1 MNLGVICCHTGNLIS
16 ILFKSTGIYLNIIYV
31 TKAIVTSLTD
41 KNSNKGKTK
50 CRSKYWPIRVV
61 KSNSAILPKRKI
73 KEKKFPWIQMIRI
86 RKFTEIFYSLLSID
100 VSKWKTEKYN
110 NNKFLHKDI
119 VIDVRLIYKIYILQ
133 RRSWSKLHFFRKM
146 QK

>member
-16 ILFKSTGIYLNIIYV
+16 ILFKSTGIYSNIIYV

-61 KSNSAILPKRKI
+61 KSNSAILPERKI

-86 RKFTEIFYSLLSID
+86 RKNVLISI
-100 VSKWKTEKYN
+100 
-110 NNKFLHKDI
+110 KFLKYFI
-119 VIDVRLIYKIYILQ
+119 VCCLLMFQNEKPKNTTTTIFCTKTLL
-133 RRSWSKLHFFRKM
+133 
-146 QK
+146 

>member
-16 ILFKSTGIYLNIIYV
+16 ILFKSTGIYSNIIYV

-61 KSNSAILPKRKI
+61 KSNSAILPERKI

-86 RKFTEIFYSLLSID
+86 RKKCFNFNKILNKNSQKYFIVYCLLMFQNE
-100 VSKWKTEKYN
+100 KPKNTTTTNFCTKT
-110 NNKFLHKDI
+110 L
-119 VIDVRLIYKIYILQ
+119 L
-133 RRSWSKLHFFRKM
+133 
-146 QK
+146 

>member
-16 ILFKSTGIYLNIIYV
+16 ILFKSTGIYSNIIYV

-61 KSNSAILPKRKI
+61 KSNSAILPERKI

-86 RKFTEIFYSLLSID
+86 RKNVLISIEISNFKQKYFIVYCLLMLQNE
-100 VSKWKTEKYN
+100 KPKNTNFCTKT
-110 NNKFLHKDI
+110 L
-119 VIDVRLIYKIYILQ
+119 L
-133 RRSWSKLHFFRKM
+133 
-146 QK
+146 

>member
-1 MNLGVICCHTGNLIS
+1 MICTHCLILYTLVHNNKYRYCEFGCHMLSHRNLIS
-16 ILFKSTGIYLNIIYV
+16 ILFKSTGIYSNIIYV

-61 KSNSAILPKRKI
+61 KSNSAILPERKI

-86 RKFTEIFYSLLSID
+86 RKNVLISI
-100 VSKWKTEKYN
+100 
-110 NNKFLHKDI
+110 KFLIRIH
-119 VIDVRLIYKIYILQ
+119 RNIL
-133 RRSWSKLHFFRKM
+133 
-146 QK
+146 

>member
-16 ILFKSTGIYLNIIYV
+16 ILFKSTGIYSNIIYV

-61 KSNSAILPKRKI
+61 KSNSAILPERKI

-86 RKFTEIFYSLLSID
+86 RKNVLISI
-100 VSKWKTEKYN
+100 
-110 NNKFLHKDI
+110 KFLIRIHRNILKS
-119 VIDVRLIYKIYILQ
+119 VVYWCFKMKNRKIQQQKIFAQ
-133 RRSWSKLHFFRKM
+133 RHCYRCTTYL
-146 QK
+146 